1 MKKYIAYGS
10 NLNIEQMKR
19 RCPTAKICGSGTL
32 EGWTL
37 TFHSMRGPAFATI
50 EPCTGSQVPV
60 VVWDIDKMAEKV
72 LDQYEGYP
80 IFYRKKNIDVLM
92 SDGRE
97 LIAMVYIMSSCSVPG
112 IPSNGYVNTISQ
124 GYTDNGLNLHFLG
137 RFLENY

>member
-19 RCPTAKICGSGTL
+19 RCPTAKICGNGTL

-37 TFHSMRGPAFATI
+37 TFRSMRGPAFATI

-60 VVWDIDKMAEKV
+60 VVWDIDKMAEKA

-80 IFYRKKNIDVLM
+80 SFYGKKNIDVLM
-92 SDGRE
+92 SDGKE
-97 LIAMVYIMSSCSVPG
+97 LSAMVYIMNSRSVPG
-112 IPSNGYVNTISQ
+112 IPSKGYVNTISQ
-124 GYTDNGLNLHFLG
+124 GYMDNGLNLHFLG
-137 RFLENY
+137 RFLENH